1 MKYRKYILFISIIIL
16 ILIYAFNQMNN
27 QNIPESKSNT
37 QDLEEAIIDIQERN
51 DIEKIKIDFSKY
63 TRPSDD
69 KIKENLTNLQYEVTQ
84 KEGTEKPFDNEYYDN
99 YELGL
104 YVDIVTGEPLFF
116 STDKYKSD
124 TGWPS
129 FTKPINLD
137 VITFHEDNKL
147 LTTRIEVKSKVGKSH
162 LGHVFNDGPVAEGGL
177 RYCLN
182 SSALKFI
189 PYDKMKISGYKE
201 LIAPLNKLNS
211 MN

>member
-1 MKYRKYILFISIIIL
+1 MKYSKYILVILIIIIIL
-16 ILIYAFNQMNN
+16 FYAFNQMNTK
-27 QNIPESKSNT
+27 NISESKSNT
-37 QDLEEAIIDIQERN
+37 QDSEENIIDVQERS
-51 DIEKIKIDFSKY
+51 DIEKIEIDFSKY
-63 TRPSDD
+63 TKPSDD
-69 KIKENLTNLQYEVTQ
+69 IIKENLTDLQYKVTQ
-84 KEGTEKPFDNEYYDN
+84 KEGTEKPFDNKYYDN
-99 YELGL
+99 YELGI

-129 FTKPINLD
+129 FTKPISLD

-147 LTTRIEVKSKVGKSH
+147 LSTRIEVKSKVGKSH
-162 LGHVFNDGPVAEGGL
+162 LGHVFNDGPIDDGGL

-201 LIAPLNKLNS
+201 LIEPLDKLNS
-211 MN
+211 IN